1 MTTPQDSRQRVRL
14 ATALFVAAVLM
25 TLTARPAEAIIRQ
38 RTLQLPQVPSVGSI
52 RYGVSVPDDY
62 DARGKDDRK
71 EDRRPLILALHPGG
85 PRMPGYGANYL
96 AQFFIKPLA
105 SLNAIIVAPDC
116 PTRAWTDADADR
128 AVMALLESVVS
139 EYAIDRKRIL
149 VVGYSLGGRGTW
161 FMSSR
166 HADFFTA
173 AIAIAGS
180 PEGQPLD
187 SLGRIPTYVIH
198 SRSDEVVPIGPDQRA
213 TQELEKLGRPVKFEA
228 VNGGGHFDTA
238 SYLPAF
244 TRAVAWVTER
254 WR

>member
-1 MTTPQDSRQRVRL
+1 MRRL
-14 ATALFVAAVLM
+14 FKGLSMSALMVA
-25 TLTARPAEAIIRQ
+25 LTAQSAEAIIRQ
-38 RTLQLPQVPSVGSI
+38 RTLQLPQVPSVGTI
-52 RYGVSVPDDY
+52 RYGISVPDDY
-62 DARGKDDRK
+62 DARRAD
-71 EDRRPLILALHPGG
+71 DRRPLILALHPGG
-85 PRMPGYGANYL
+85 PRMPGYGATYL
-96 AQFFIKPLA
+96 AQFFSKPLA
-105 SLNAIIVAPDC
+105 GLNAIVVAPDC

-128 AVMALLESVVS
+128 AVMALLDNVMA
-139 EYAIDRKRIL
+139 EYAIDRRRIL

-180 PEGQPLD
+180 PDGQPLD

-198 SRSDEVVPIGPDQRA
+198 SRTDEVVPIGPDQRA
-213 TQELEKLGRPVKFEA
+213 TQDLEKLGRPVKFEA
-228 VNGGGHFDTA
+228 VNGGGHFDTS

-244 TRAVAWVTER
+244 AHAVAWVAER